1 MVRRAADPAQPGGP
15 IARLGR
21 RAGGGVEKKKK
32 RRRGWG
38 KRRGSEGAPL
48 CDSAYGEAGLA
59 FVPGGRFTRD

>member
-1 MVRRAADPAQPGGP
+1 MARRAADPAQPGGP

-21 RAGGGVEKKKK
+21 RAGGVEKKKK

-48 CDSAYGEAGLA
+48 WEGWLIPSGLIH
-59 FVPGGRFTRD
+59 FLIHGR